1 MSLQVVMKLVT
12 FSLVL
17 INFYSC
23 GGKKYL
29 ITDKLNKPKLNEM
42 KPLATN
48 GGAMCPV
55 GITAHRPIKLHLN

>member
-1 MSLQVVMKLVT
+1 
-12 FSLVL
+12 L

-48 GGAMCPV
+48 DEAMPSA
-55 GITAHRPIKLHLN
+55 GFREINYQITENER